1 MTQGART
8 FSAEYLDRD
17 EDSRFRSWHGLP
29 DPSLPYFTRNG
40 ISTDELMNS
49 PFVDC
54 SVSAL
59 LKRLANDDDIDD
71 QKLVDT
77 LACAL
82 FCDDP
87 SFTAYNALV
96 LLEHFKN
103 ARIEH
108 GMTPNVF
115 ASAVSGLSFHN
126 GPSGNTG
133 MHRLSDPIEIAGVAA
148 VVRFIGTM
156 NQDRLVRNTTIQ
168 HFASSGQRELVIAN
182 RHLDRL
188 LRLNPASFE
197 TACDYLRKS
206 KITTTRKSLQPLVE
220 RLEADGVT
228 VIGLDVASWRIA

>member
-1 MTQGART
+1 MATITQGKRV

-17 EDSRFRSWHGLP
+17 EDSLFRSWHGLP

-40 ISTDELMNS
+40 ISTNELMTS

-59 LKRLANDDDIDD
+59 LKRLANDPDIVD
-71 QKLVDT
+71 QLLTDT
-77 LACAL
+77 FSCSL

-96 LLEHFKN
+96 LLEHFTKS
-103 ARIEH
+103 RIEH
-108 GMTPNVF
+108 GMAPNVF
-115 ASAVSGLSFHN
+115 ASAVSGLAFHN

-133 MHRLSDPIEIAGVAA
+133 MHRLSDPDEIAGVAA

-168 HFASSGQRELVIAN
+168 HFASSGHRELVIAN
-182 RHLDRL
+182 RYLDRL
-188 LRLNPASFE
+188 LRLNPESFE
-197 TACDYLRKS
+197 TACDYLS
-206 KITTTRKSLQPLVE
+206 ENKITVTRKSVQPIVE
-220 RLEADGVT
+220 RLEAKGIVLR
-228 VIGLDVASWRIA
+228 GMEIA